1 MISVNQSNSHT
12 DSADLNLLTLII
24 FSILT
29 IQVHPPKT
37 WRDLQKGKWKRE
49 GYKKLFLGWVSILKN
64 LKKKTKTTLCYYPVA
79 TYTEHP

>member
-1 MISVNQSNSHT
+1 MISVHQSNSHT
-12 DSADLNLLTLII
+12 NSADLDLLTLII

-49 GYKKLFLGWVSILKN
+49 GYKKFLGWVSILKN
-64 LKKKTKTTLCYYPVA
+64 
-79 TYTEHP
+79 